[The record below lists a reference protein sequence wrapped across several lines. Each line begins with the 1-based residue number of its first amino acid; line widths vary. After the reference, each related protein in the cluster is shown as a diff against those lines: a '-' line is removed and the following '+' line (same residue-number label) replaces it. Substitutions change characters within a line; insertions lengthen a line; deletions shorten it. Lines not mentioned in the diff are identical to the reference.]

1 MDLLLAASATSTPP
15 GIPADSPAESI
26 TVIGRRGA
34 VSRGDLCRDR
44 DPCDLSD
51 SGDLDPCEACGA
63 EEVRALR
70 EGVRRVV
77 LTMDRLRGQLAAEVG
92 VGVHELTALGHIL
105 AIPGITP
112 TQLSDQLGIS
122 GGSTTGVVDRLAAA
136 GLVRRAP
143 HPTDHRS
150 VQLCPTAAGS
160 AARGRAESVLDAAL
174 TQAVRSFPAGTGQ
187 GLADQLEQI
196 SSAVTITTTGM

>member
-1 MDLLLAASATSTPP
+1 MDLHLTASATSTPP
-15 GIPADSPAESI
+15 GMPAGDSPADI
-26 TVIGRRGA
+26 LGGRGYGP
-34 VSRGDLCRDR
+34 VSRSDECHDR
-44 DPCDLSD
+44 DLLDLSE
-51 SGDLDPCEACGA
+51 SRNIDPCEGFGG
-63 EEVRALR
+63 EEIRALR

-77 LTMDRLRGQLAAEVG
+77 LTMDRLRGQMAAELG

-112 TQLSDQLGIS
+112 THLSDRLGIS

-136 GLVRRAP
+136 GLVLRAP

-150 VQLCPTAAGS
+150 VQLRPTAAGS

-174 TQAVRSFPAGTGQ
+174 TQAVRSFSPGTGH
-187 GLADQLEQI
+187 GLAEQLEQI
-196 SSAVTITTTGM
+196 SSAVSITTTGP